1 MSPGAEGGESGANSF
16 WWKQHHGVGW
26 HLQNKVLLHSG
37 PSSSWT
43 GFVGSAARLD
53 PIPCSKTALQETVAV
68 QPASRPP
75 PTVLEVLLLSAPVSK
90 LATVANVPQITTE
103 DGTPP
108 SRPPSHRP
116 GVAST
121 RSRCQGC
128 SRLSFISTNC
138 N

>member
-68 QPASRPP
+68 QPASS
-75 PTVLEVLLLSAPVSK
+75 TSTHSAGGAAAIRSSVQ
-90 LATVANVPQITTE
+90 A
-103 DGTPP
+103 
-108 SRPPSHRP
+108 SHR
-116 GVAST
+116 G
-121 RSRCQGC
+121 
-128 SRLSFISTNC
+128 
-138 N
+138 